1 MLAVCEALRLL
12 FSSMVSEHCIRFREL
27 WKTTRRAESSSQ
39 VGKSPVYED
48 VPKIEVSVPSLIL
61 CESNHRHWSMKM
73 EVHTEAQALWEV
85 AHGTKL
91 ISIKIDVHFQ
101 SNERRTRRFYRVLIV
116 GLDRVVQS
124 RVRCLK

>member
-48 VPKIEVSVPSLIL
+48 VPKIEVFVPSLIL

-85 AHGTKL
+85 AHGTNVNLNKDRRAL
-91 ISIKIDVHFQ
+91 SIKRKENKEILPSVNCG
-101 SNERRTRRFYRVLIV
+101 S
-116 GLDRVVQS
+116 
-124 RVRCLK
+124 